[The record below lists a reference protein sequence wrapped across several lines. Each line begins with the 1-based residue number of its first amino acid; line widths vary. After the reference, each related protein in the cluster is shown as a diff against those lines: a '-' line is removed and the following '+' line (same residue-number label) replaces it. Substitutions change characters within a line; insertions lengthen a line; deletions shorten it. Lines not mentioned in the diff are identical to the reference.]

1 MCWTHSSE
9 SFLCPTVGTRTEKS
23 ARGTTRHLSHS
34 PSTMLMCGGKK
45 ITRFLVASSSWNC
58 HKWDSLRQEDT
69 SCQQI
74 LNQCPRQESF
84 YICHSCCEKHP
95 TACRAFLE
103 KICHSYRIAN
113 TVWLTVVLLR
123 SGLQEN
129 TLLKMFL
136 ETGDVYPVEA
146 DWGEF
151 VWRQLGWSLY
161 LAIYLYKMTSPTTS
175 TGPPITKTSII
186 STTVKAE
193 ETLDKHW
200 NVFNQHSSP
209 VIQNQLFRHHT
220 TWMTEMSLHR
230 LKAGVFLNSYML
242 FRSNLTHIYVWEQ

>member
-1 MCWTHSSE
+1 MAGRNACVEHTAPSPFCVRLWAHAQKNLHGAPLATCHIHPARC
-9 SFLCPTVGTRTEKS
+9 LCVG
-23 ARGTTRHLSHS
+23 G
-34 PSTMLMCGGKK
+34 K

-113 TVWLTVVLLR
+113 RVWLTVVLLR

-151 VWRQLGWSLY
+151 VWRQLGWSFDWRLFAPLEEFVPRY
-161 LAIYLYKMTSPTTS
+161 L
-175 TGPPITKTSII
+175 
-186 STTVKAE
+186 
-193 ETLDKHW
+193 
-200 NVFNQHSSP
+200 
-209 VIQNQLFRHHT
+209 
-220 TWMTEMSLHR
+220 SL
-230 LKAGVFLNSYML
+230 
-242 FRSNLTHIYVWEQ
+242 